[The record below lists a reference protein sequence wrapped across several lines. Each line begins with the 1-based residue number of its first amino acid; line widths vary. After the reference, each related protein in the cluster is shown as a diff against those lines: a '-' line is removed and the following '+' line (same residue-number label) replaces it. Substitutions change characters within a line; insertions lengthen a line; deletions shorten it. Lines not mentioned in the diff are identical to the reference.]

1 MIKSLTSLRGIFIL
15 FIFFHHLNIYPGGGS
30 MAVAFFF
37 VLGGFSMTL
46 GYKERVF
53 NPEFS
58 YKQYITRRCIKFY
71 PLHWLC
77 LFAALPLVGLPL
89 TLKQGGVLALNAALL
104 QTFLPLRQLFF
115 SYNAVSWYLADTLF
129 FAVVFP
135 PLVRMI
141 IKSTPK
147 GRITI
152 ATLFAGVYITVAAL
166 IPTELYH
173 YTLYISPYMRLTDFV
188 FGIYLALG
196 YLSIKEKH
204 TDFNFIHNGTVS
216 LFVIF
221 VLIALL
227 IVESCL
233 LPKPMRYVAPVY
245 WVFVAAVI
253 FVASLAPSSGGGRLL
268 ENKYLQ
274 RLGELSFTIF
284 MTHQLVLRY
293 VMKVYSAL
301 EINQPIVYIIVIIV
315 TLIFTIYISDL
326 IEKYILTPVT
336 KWLTKRNQPSMTVR
350 S

>member
-15 FIFFHHLNIYPGGGS
+15 FIFFHHCLNIYPGGGS

-37 VLGGFSMTL
+37 VLGGFCMTL

-71 PLHWLC
+71 PLHWFC

-89 TLKQGGVLALNAALL
+89 TLKQGGVFALNAALL

-135 PLVRMI
+135 PLIRMI
-141 IKSTPK
+141 LKSTPK

-152 ATLFAGVYITVAAL
+152 ATLFAAVYITVAAL

-196 YLSIKEKH
+196 YLSIKENHKEL
-204 TDFNFIHNGTVS
+204 TFINSGTAS
-216 LFVIF
+216 LLVIF

-227 IVESCL
+227 VVESCL
-233 LPKPMRYVAPVY
+233 LPKPVFHVAPVY

-253 FVASLAPSSGGGRLL
+253 LVASLAPSSGGGRLL
-268 ENKYLQ
+268 ENKYFQ

-284 MTHQLVLRY
+284 LTHQLVLRY
-293 VMKVYSAL
+293 MTRLFDKLHFENDVIY
-301 EINQPIVYIIVIIV
+301 IVLSLAFTVFLSVIIEN
-315 TLIFTIYISDL
+315 F
-326 IEKYILTPVT
+326 ILKPITQ
-336 KWLTKRNQPSMTVR
+336 WLTKSIQPSMTAR

>member
-15 FIFFHHLNIYPGGGS
+15 FIFFHHCLNIYPGGGS

-46 GYKERVF
+46 GYKERVL

-58 YKQYITRRCIKFY
+58 YKQYITRRCFKFY

-77 LFAALPLVGLPL
+77 LLAVLPLAGLPL
-89 TLKQGGVLALNAALL
+89 TLKQGGVFALNAALL

-135 PLVRMI
+135 PLIRMI
-141 IKSTPK
+141 LKSTPE
-147 GRITI
+147 GRIAI
-152 ATLFAGVYITVAAL
+152 AALFVAVYIMVAAL

-196 YLSIKEKH
+196 YLSMKEKH
-204 TDFNFIHNGTVS
+204 KEFTFLNSETAS
-216 LFVIF
+216 LLVIF

-227 IVESCL
+227 VVESCL
-233 LPKPMRYVAPVY
+233 LPKPVFHVAPVY
-245 WVFVAAVI
+245 WALVAAVI
-253 FVASLAPSSGGGRLL
+253 LVASLASLNEGDRLL
-268 ENKYLQ
+268 ENKYFQ

-284 MTHQLVLRY
+284 LTHQLVLRY
-293 VMKVYSAL
+293 M
-301 EINQPIVYIIVIIV
+301 
-315 TLIFTIYISDL
+315 TIL
-326 IEKYILTPVT
+326 FNKYILRMMSFI
-336 KWLTKRNQPSMTVR
+336 LSFH
-350 S
+350 

>member
-15 FIFFHHLNIYPGGGS
+15 FIFFHHCLNIYPGGGS

-46 GYKERVF
+46 GYKERVL

-77 LFAALPLVGLPL
+77 LLAVLPLVGLPL
-89 TLKQGGVLALNAALL
+89 TLKQGGVFALNAALL

-135 PLVRMI
+135 PLIRMI
-141 IKSTPK
+141 LKSTPK
-147 GRITI
+147 GRMAI
-152 ATLFAGVYITVAAL
+152 AAFFVAVYIMVAAL

-196 YLSIKEKH
+196 YLSLKEKH
-204 TDFNFIHNGTVS
+204 KELTFLNSGTSS
-216 LFVIF
+216 LLIVF

-227 IVESCL
+227 VVESCL
-233 LPKPMRYVAPVY
+233 LPKPVFHVAPVY

-253 FVASLAPSSGGGRLL
+253 LVASLAPSSGGG
-268 ENKYLQ
+268 Q
-274 RLGELSFTIF
+274 
-284 MTHQLVLRY
+284 
-293 VMKVYSAL
+293 
-301 EINQPIVYIIVIIV
+301 IVG
-315 TLIFTIYISDL
+315 
-326 IEKYILTPVT
+326 KQTPST
-336 KWLTKRNQPSMTVR
+336 AWRT
-350 S
+350 